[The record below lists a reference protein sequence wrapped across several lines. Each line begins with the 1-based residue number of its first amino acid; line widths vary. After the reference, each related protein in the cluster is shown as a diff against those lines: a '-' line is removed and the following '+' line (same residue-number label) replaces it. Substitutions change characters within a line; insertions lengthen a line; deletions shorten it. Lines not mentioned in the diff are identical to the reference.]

1 MLGANNAL
9 GAVVHL
15 DVCWSSADYL
25 DLTVD
30 ERFAAAASFTVFR
43 PSHFAAE
50 WAELVQAIRTIR
62 ARHVIVATVPAV
74 TIPPVTRGVGTKV
87 RPGSRYFPYYTRPWI
102 TDEDFDP
109 RRDPHLTED
118 QARAID
124 SAIDAYNATI
134 IDSVRTART
143 DGLDWRLFDLGGLLD
158 SLATRRY
165 VTDPDAR
172 PPWWE
177 PYVLPPELLALD
189 PVPTTRFFHS
199 GPQGRT
205 DGGLFA
211 LDGVHPTTIG
221 YGIIAQ
227 EVIRIMD
234 AAGVTFT
241 GPGTGGTA
249 RPSPVTVD
257 FARLVAADTLIS
269 DPPTSV
275 MSTLD
280 LVGWLDQVLDW
291 VHRILPFG
299 R

>member
-1 MLGANNAL
+1 
-9 GAVVHL
+9 
-15 DVCWSSADYL
+15 
-25 DLTVD
+25 
-30 ERFAAAASFTVFR
+30 
-43 PSHFAAE
+43 
-50 WAELVQAIRTIR
+50 
-62 ARHVIVATVPAV
+62 
-74 TIPPVTRGVGTKV
+74 VTRGVGAKV

-124 SAIDAYNATI
+124 SAIDAYNAAI